1 MLFVNENRS
10 NRLLLDKNTNIPR
23 IRIKKTEIRR
33 IRGRSRIRKELRSE
47 QRGGKEEKKEIES
60 ELAKGN
66 LFHALLEH
74 TRSIYP
80 KSLQR
85 SLQLPSELP
94 CCNHVAPR
102 LLGTLIKERIG
113 LHSSAVCGR
122 KEMRLFGFRA
132 WEQVPRL
139 HNRYTQRLLEP
150 FEPWRKPPLSRTKI
164 VKSCAEGVILHPRW
178 SNPTG
183 NEWIPTGKAKLKD
196 QGEKKVLE
204 EKGKRTI
211 VSAPT
216 NHEFAGRIGFGVSF
230 LLALRDSLQVSMNL
244 SSCFAS
250 AFNASRI

>member
-23 IRIKKTEIRR
+23 IRIKKNRNSKNSRKKSNSKRTSIRTKR
-33 IRGRSRIRKELRSE
+33 RERR
-47 QRGGKEEKKEIES
+47 EKRDR
-60 ELAKGN
+60 KGN
-66 LFHALLEH
+66 LFHAWPRT

-183 NEWIPTGKAKLKD
+183 NEWIPTREAKLKD

-204 EKGKRTI
+204 EKGREENNRFCPHQPRVCRPNWI
-211 VSAPT
+211 RCFVPPRV
-216 NHEFAGRIGFGVSF
+216 AG
-230 LLALRDSLQVSMNL
+230 
-244 SSCFAS
+244 
-250 AFNASRI
+250 

>member
-113 LHSSAVCGR
+113 LLPQLRCVR
-122 KEMRLFGFRA
+122 KEGDEIVR
-132 WEQVPRL
+132 VPRV
-139 HNRYTQRLLEP
+139 RTGSPFTQQVYTTVIGTVWTVAKTTALPNENCEKLRRECNLAPSVIQSDGERVDSYGEG
-150 FEPWRKPPLSRTKI
+150 KVKGSR
-164 VKSCAEGVILHPRW
+164 R
-178 SNPTG
+178 
-183 NEWIPTGKAKLKD
+183 
-196 QGEKKVLE
+196 E
-204 EKGKRTI
+204 E
-211 VSAPT
+211 
-216 NHEFAGRIGFGVSF
+216 GFGREGEENNRFCPHQPRVC
-230 LLALRDSLQVSMNL
+230 RPNWIR
-244 SSCFAS
+244 CFVPPRVAG
-250 AFNASRI
+250 